1 MHDMRIVTT
10 PSTTYWKLN
19 SQTLLPNPLP
29 FSKFFVVEHLV
40 RLRKNI
46 EKVETMTP
54 QTSSIFTESL
64 IIRRHAVMLFEQS
77 GLEGIDL
84 LIDLGDQSHYL
95 LADVQ
100 EAIEM
105 LA

>member
-1 MHDMRIVTT
+1 
-10 PSTTYWKLN
+10 
-19 SQTLLPNPLP
+19 LPNPLP

-54 QTSSIFTESL
+54 QTSSIFTETKVARLHTEGKILRS
-64 IIRRHAVMLFEQS
+64 HAVRLFEQS

-84 LIDLGDQSHYL
+84 LIDLGDQKYYL
-95 LADVQ
+95 LEDVQ

>member
-1 MHDMRIVTT
+1 MT
-10 PSTTYWKLN
+10 SQN
-19 SQTLLPNPLP
+19 S
-29 FSKFFVVEHLV
+29 SV
-40 RLRKNI
+40 
-46 EKVETMTP
+46 
-54 QTSSIFTESL
+54 FTESL
-64 IIRRHAVMLFEQS
+64 ILRRHAVMLFEQS

-95 LADVQ
+95 LEDVQ

>member
-1 MHDMRIVTT
+1 
-10 PSTTYWKLN
+10 
-19 SQTLLPNPLP
+19 
-29 FSKFFVVEHLV
+29 
-40 RLRKNI
+40 
-46 EKVETMTP
+46 MTS

-64 IIRRHAVMLFEQS
+64 ILRRHAVMLFEQS

-95 LADVQ
+95 LEDVQ

>member
-1 MHDMRIVTT
+1 
-10 PSTTYWKLN
+10 
-19 SQTLLPNPLP
+19 
-29 FSKFFVVEHLV
+29 V